1 MAVDYGAKEKEFIA
15 GLEEDTGRD
24 LAGWMEAIDEAGLGH
39 RNDIIDWLRQQGFL
53 FSKASW
59 LERIHHNGG
68 RPIYGDG
75 AAARLG
81 GATRRLPPAA
91 VSHAPDEPPPSPA
104 AHRVAADD
112 ARPPVVAVPTA
123 PRATPM
129 SEDQS
134 PPPATTTVAAFSALP
149 RPAVP
154 PLPLDPELATLLATA
169 KAYRPLAQLLL
180 AEAAKACSGLSASVR
195 DDYVV
200 LAAPAEFATVVVSPK
215 DIRLGLDLGGWP
227 FAPPLQRAKL
237 TGPPARFGHMVVL
250 TDARQIDAHLLGFV
264 RAARDRANRG

>member
-24 LAGWMEAIDEAGLGH
+24 LAAWMAAIDGSGLGH

-81 GATRRLPPAA
+81 GATRRIPPAA
-91 VSHAPDEPPPSPA
+91 RPDAPDPSPPAASHCVPAEGTQPPPGSIPVPPRALPASEPRSLPA
-104 AHRVAADD
+104 ATATVVPFAA
-112 ARPPVVAVPTA
+112 P
-123 PRATPM
+123 PRAAAPFL
-129 SEDQS
+129 
-134 PPPATTTVAAFSALP
+134 PA
-149 RPAVP
+149 
-154 PLPLDPELATLLATA
+154 DGELTTLLATA

-180 AEAAKACSGLSASVR
+180 AEIAKACPDLSAAVR
-195 DDYVV
+195 DDHVV
-200 LAAPAEFATVVVSPK
+200 LSAPAEFGVVAVSAK

-227 FAPPLQRAKL
+227 FAAPLQRARL
-237 TGPPARFGHMVVL
+237 AGPPARFGHMVVL